1 MELELATVMITR
13 AYDKD
18 KTRQDKTTLFYQGS
32 PVSCKAKISSSLLK
46 VDEGNCL
53 FPRNELIP
61 LTIILNKSV
70 VLIIL
75 NLI

>member
-1 MELELATVMITR
+1 MELELATLQELTM
-13 AYDKD
+13 KD
-18 KTRQDKTTLFYQGS
+18 QS
-32 PVSCKAKISSSLLK
+32 KISSSLLN
-46 VDEGNCL
+46 VDEGNCV

>member
-1 MELELATVMITR
+1 MELELATLQELTT
-13 AYDKD
+13 KD
-18 KTRQDKTTLFYQGS
+18 QS
-32 PVSCKAKISSSLLK
+32 KISSSLLNE
-46 VDEGNCL
+46 DQGNCV

>member
-1 MELELATVMITR
+1 MKKNATMELELATLQELTM
-13 AYDKD
+13 KD
-18 KTRQDKTTLFYQGS
+18 QS
-32 PVSCKAKISSSLLK
+32 KISSSLLN

-61 LTIILNKSV
+61 LTIILTKSV